1 MKKAIVLGATGLVGS
16 KLIEHLAK
24 EPTIEKV
31 VAVTRRP
38 VAYESEKIINAVVD
52 FDGLEKH
59 RDLFN
64 GDVLFSCLGTT
75 LKQAGSIA
83 AQRVVD
89 FDYQYIVA
97 KMAADNQ
104 VNHYLLVSS
113 SGANANS
120 KSPYLKMKGELEDAI
135 SSLPFKRISILQPS
149 LLIGERE
156 SFRLAETVGSW
167 VLPVVCKLPGLKKYR
182 PISGDQVAEKMV
194 TLGLSAG
201 QSREV
206 YRLDEVFK

>member
-1 MKKAIVLGATGLVGS
+1 MNKAIVLGATGLVGS
-16 KLIEHLAK
+16 KLVNRLAK
-24 EPTIEKV
+24 EPAVEKV
-31 VAVTRRP
+31 IAVTRRP
-38 VAYESEKIINAVVD
+38 VEYESAKITNEVIE
-52 FDGLEKH
+52 FDALEKY
-59 RDLFN
+59 RAVFT

-75 LKQAGSIA
+75 LKQAGSIE
-83 AQRVVD
+83 AQRQVD
-89 FDYQYIVA
+89 YDYQYEIA
-97 KMAADNQ
+97 KIAAENK

-120 KSPYLKMKGELEDAI
+120 KSPYLKMKGELEDAV
-135 SSLPFKRISILQPS
+135 SNLSFERISIIQPS
-149 LLIGERE
+149 LLTGERD

-167 VLPVVCKLPGLKKYR
+167 VLPVLCKLPGLKKYR

-206 YRLDEVFK
+206 YRLDEIFS